1 MLHPTNETEYRA
13 SISADG
19 RPYNTVT
26 GTITFTDG
34 TTMDITDEVISS
46 NAVSISR
53 QCVDNDSLMFGGV
66 FTNVLKI
73 SVYPDEYHQDRY
85 LFFGA
90 KIELT
95 FKIEIEQEEQGEP
108 VYSLEPV
115 PLGIFYVTDA
125 EKPSDVVNL
134 TAYDSMTLLD
144 VPLGSIQLS
153 GSPWEMFS
161 AVSTMT
167 GYPLDFIET
176 DLESFPNY
184 NRGISASEI
193 DGIKTCRDVVKEI
206 CQELGCFALDNREG
220 KLKLKK
226 FSKTPDLTLDTGDW
240 YSMTPADYKC
250 TYIGVSITSR
260 SGTYTKMDEDHPNR
274 VGLVWTIPDAP
285 AWDYGTESA
294 QEERTSAI
302 YDVVVGNEEE
312 EIAGIEYTPASIE
325 MPSDATFECGD
336 MLKLIPRNGDPDDES
351 TWIYTIITSIEWNFH
366 SGMTIESV
374 GINPRIE
381 GSSAAATDTN
391 RLVEQAVERSKIQ
404 FLTFTNSAD
413 LTIPNPLQEPTDPVL
428 LGECR
433 FRPTALSDS
442 LFVGTVLLQAD
453 VTDET
458 ETSTNTETVEV
469 PVYAYNDQSE
479 ILQLVD
485 KDGNLVDHLTAT
497 GTNTFTYTYARDG
510 KCEVTIYYVVDDV
523 IQPVGGDPYYAK
535 ATLENGKHIITLS
548 YPLNNLEMGHN
559 YHFEVYMKV
568 TGGTITIA
576 DNTLRGT
583 LFGQEI
589 DDISKFDGFIDVDED
604 PTGKFTL
611 GEITP
616 ILVTHDD
623 IVTNII
629 DDPDDYQDLPN
640 QLAIIKALQIPDPND
655 PELPIIL
662 ENISLYNIGYIGVT
676 TIYEGTG
683 EYAPQIY
690 FESVPITTE
699 DSTRFCTEDEVD
711 FFTDDT
717 QVQSGE

>member
-1 MLHPTNETEYRA
+1 MLHPTNETKYRE

-34 TTMDITDEVISS
+34 TTMDITDETIPS

-53 QCVDNDSLMFGGV
+53 QCVDDNALMFGGV

-73 SVYPDEYHQDRY
+73 SVYPDENHQDRY

-144 VPLGSIQLS
+144 VPLGSLQFS
-153 GSPWEMFS
+153 GSPWAIFS
-161 AVSTMT
+161 AVSAMT
-167 GYPLDFIET
+167 GYPLDFTET
-176 DLESFPNY
+176 DLENFPNY
-184 NRGISASEI
+184 NKDISASTN
-193 DGIKTCRDVVKEI
+193 DGIQTCRDIVKEI

-260 SGTYTKMDEDHPNR
+260 SGTYTKMDEAHPNR
-274 VGLVWTIPDAP
+274 VGLVWTYSDAP
-285 AWDYGTESA
+285 AWDYGTEST

-302 YDVVVGNEEE
+302 YDLVVGTDEVD
-312 EIAGIEYTPASIE
+312 GIEYTPANIE

-336 MLKLIPRNGDPDDES
+336 MLKLIPRNGDPDDEN

-404 FLTFTNSAD
+404 FLTFTNSSALSVD
-413 LTIPNPLQEPTDPVL
+413 STTPVQ

-433 FRPTALSDS
+433 FRPTAISDS
-442 LFVGTVLLQAD
+442 LFVGTVLLTVSNVAD
-453 VTDET
+453 ISD
-458 ETSTNTETVEV
+458 TSTNTETVEV
-469 PVYAYNDQSE
+469 PVYAYDDQSE
-479 ILQLVD
+479 VLQLVD

-497 GTNTFTYTYARDG
+497 GTNTFTYTYERDG
-510 KCEVTIYYVVDDV
+510 KCEVTIYYKLDDSV
-523 IQPVGGDPYYAK
+523 LPVGDDPYLAK
-535 ATLENGKHIITLS
+535 ASLENGKHIITLS

-559 YHFEVYMKV
+559 YHFEIYITVS
-568 TGGTITIA
+568 GGTLTIA
-576 DNTLRGT
+576 DNSIRGT

-589 DDISKFDGFIDVDED
+589 DDISKFDGLIDVNED

-611 GEITP
+611 GKITP
-616 ILVTHDD
+616 ILVTHDN
-623 IVTNII
+623 IVANVI

-640 QLAIIKALQIPDPND
+640 QLAVIKALQIPDPDD

-690 FESVPITTE
+690 FETVPITDE
-699 DSTRFCTEDEVD
+699 DGTRFCTEDEID
-711 FFTDDT
+711 FFTDDG

>member
-1 MLHPTNETEYRA
+1 MLHPTNETEYRE
-13 SISADG
+13 SIKADG

-34 TTMDITDEVISS
+34 TTMDITDEVIPS
-46 NAVSISR
+46 NAVSVSR
-53 QCVDNDSLMFGGV
+53 QCVDDNALMFGGV

-144 VPLGSIQLS
+144 VPLGSIQFS
-153 GSPWEMFS
+153 GSPWAIFS
-161 AVSTMT
+161 AISTMT
-167 GYPLDFIET
+167 GYPLDFT
-176 DLESFPNY
+176 QQDLESYPNY
-184 NRGISASEI
+184 NRDISASEN
-193 DGIKTCRDVVKEI
+193 DGIHTCRDVVKEI

-294 QEERTSAI
+294 QESRTSAI
-302 YDVVVGNEEE
+302 YDVVVGNEDE

-336 MLKLIPRNGDPDDES
+336 MLKLIPRNGDPEVES
-351 TWIYTIITSIEWNFH
+351 TWIYIIITSLEWNFH

-404 FLTFTNSAD
+404 FLTFTNSRN
-413 LTIPNPLQEPTDPVL
+413 LTIPDPLQEPTDPVL
-428 LGECR
+428 LGDCH

-442 LFVGTVLLQAD
+442 LFVGTVLLEAT
-453 VTDET
+453 VADET
-458 ETSTNTETVEV
+458 ETSTHEENVEV

-479 ILQLVD
+479 VLQLVD
-485 KDGNLVDHLTAT
+485 KDGNLVDHLTAI
-497 GTNTFTYTYARDG
+497 GTNTFNYTYKRDG
-510 KCEVTIYYVVDDV
+510 KCEVTIYYVLDGNVL
-523 IQPVGGDPYYAK
+523 PVGDDPYYAK
-535 ATLENGKHIITLS
+535 ATLENGKHIVTLS

-559 YHFEVYMKV
+559 YHLQIFMLA
-568 TGGTITIA
+568 TDGTITIA
-576 DNTLRGT
+576 DNTFKGT

-589 DDISKFDGFIDVDED
+589 DDISKFDGFIDVTDD
-604 PTGKFTL
+604 PTGLFNFGTVGVKTF
-611 GEITP
+611 
-616 ILVTHDD
+616 THDN

-629 DDPDDYQDLPN
+629 TDPDDYQDLPN
-640 QLAIIKALQIPDPND
+640 QLALIKALQIPDPDD

-662 ENISLYNIGYIGVT
+662 ENISLYNIASIGVT
-676 TIYEGTG
+676 TLYEGTG

-690 FESVPITTE
+690 FESVPITDE
-699 DSTRFCTEDEVD
+699 DGTRFCTEDETD
-711 FFTDDT
+711 FFTD
-717 QVQSGE
+717 GN